1 MRTKEW
7 EIGGKRTKS
16 RGRIGRGS
24 IKARTKESAT
34 ATTTRSQAQ
43 HRLIT
48 LLHTSDLSLMK
59 SIAKNRQSKP
69 FDSELKTCRG
79 KKKKRFSCI
88 IRWIWKRGFYSCFVS
103 EREYIYREIERE
115 VLGVLSLP
123 QESKEEKRMREREAG
138 VVRKTNPFR
147 GVCVWERVFWVCCC
161 VFVLLIFL
169 LLLLLLFFFFLFS
182 FSISIWFWF
191 FLFWL
196 FR

>member
-16 RGRIGRGS
+16 RGRIGRRS

-79 KKKKRFSCI
+79 KKKKDSAVL
-88 IRWIWKRGFYSCFVS
+88 YA
-103 EREYIYREIERE
+103 EY
-115 VLGVLSLP
+115 
-123 QESKEEKRMREREAG
+123 EREAFIL
-138 VVRKTNPFR
+138 VLFLRENIYI
-147 GVCVWERVFWVCCC
+147 ER
-161 VFVLLIFL
+161 
-169 LLLLLLFFFFLFS
+169 
-182 FSISIWFWF
+182 
-191 FLFWL
+191 
-196 FR
+196 

>member
-16 RGRIGRGS
+16 RGRIGRRS

-69 FDSELKTCRG
+69 FDSELETCRG
-79 KKKKRFSCI
+79 KKKKKDSAVL
-88 IRWIWKRGFYSCFVS
+88 YA
-103 EREYIYREIERE
+103 EY
-115 VLGVLSLP
+115 
-123 QESKEEKRMREREAG
+123 EREAFIL
-138 VVRKTNPFR
+138 VLF
-147 GVCVWERVFWVCCC
+147 EREN
-161 VFVLLIFL
+161 IY
-169 LLLLLLFFFFLFS
+169 
-182 FSISIWFWF
+182 IE
-191 FLFWL
+191 
-196 FR
+196 R

>member
-16 RGRIGRGS
+16 RGRIGRRS

-69 FDSELKTCRG
+69 FDSELETCRG
-79 KKKKRFSCI
+79 NKKKKIQLYYTLNMKERLLFLFCLRERIYIQRDRERGFGCSLSSAGEQ
-88 IRWIWKRGFYSCFVS
+88 RREENERKRGRC
-103 EREYIYREIERE
+103 
-115 VLGVLSLP
+115 G
-123 QESKEEKRMREREAG
+123 EENK
-138 VVRKTNPFR
+138 PFQ
-147 GVCVWERVFWVCCC
+147 GCVCVREFFEC
-161 VFVLLIFL
+161 VAV
-169 LLLLLLFFFFLFS
+169 FLFY
-182 FSISIWFWF
+182 
-191 FLFWL
+191 
-196 FR
+196 

>member
-79 KKKKRFSCI
+79 KKKKI
-88 IRWIWKRGFYSCFVS
+88 QLYYTLNMK
-103 EREYIYREIERE
+103 ER
-115 VLGVLSLP
+115 LLFLFCL
-123 QESKEEKRMREREAG
+123 RER
-138 VVRKTNPFR
+138 
-147 GVCVWERVFWVCCC
+147 
-161 VFVLLIFL
+161 IY
-169 LLLLLLFFFFLFS
+169 
-182 FSISIWFWF
+182 I
-191 FLFWL
+191 
-196 FR
+196 

>member
-88 IRWIWKRGFYSCFVS
+88 IRWIWKRGFYSCFVW

-147 GVCVWERVFWVCCC
+147 GVCVWESFLS
-161 VFVLLIFL
+161 VLLCFCFIN
-169 LLLLLLFFFFLFS
+169 FFIIIIITIFLFS
-182 FSISIWFWF
+182 FF
-191 FLFWL
+191 FFDFDLVLVFFIL
-196 FR
+196 TF

>member
-147 GVCVWERVFWVCCC
+147 GVCVWESFLS
-161 VFVLLIFL
+161 VLLCFCFIN
-169 LLLLLLFFFFLFS
+169 FFIIIIITIFLFS
-182 FSISIWFWF
+182 FF
-191 FLFWL
+191 FFDFDLVLVFFIL
-196 FR
+196 TF

>member
-79 KKKKRFSCI
+79 KKKKGFSCI

-147 GVCVWERVFWVCCC
+147 GVCVWESFLS
-161 VFVLLIFL
+161 VLLCFCFIN
-169 LLLLLLFFFFLFS
+169 FFIIIIITIFLFS
-182 FSISIWFWF
+182 FF
-191 FLFWL
+191 FFDFDLVLVFFIL
-196 FR
+196 TF